1 MDLGLQGARVI
12 VTGGSRGIGAASAR
26 LFAAEGAR
34 VAVIARTGVDVEA
47 VAAETGG
54 IPVVSDLSSAAG
66 VAAAM
71 DEAMSGLGGV
81 DVLVNNAGSSTG
93 GSILDADEQAWQETI
108 DLKLMGYVRTMR
120 AVLPT
125 MQQQRSGVVV
135 NVLGVAG
142 TEASPTYALASIVTA
157 LIHVTASAG
166 QLVAPNGVRVVA
178 VHPGPTATDRLMEM
192 VANAAETRCSAT
204 EFLKEGWAEPK
215 KWPGPLSSLLR
226 SPPGS
231 PTPASCT
238 STEAWP
244 PRSESSSPA
253 SCPRPF
259 RKP

>member
-192 VANAAETRCSAT
+192 VANAAET
-204 EFLKEGWAEPK
+204 EGVSPQVFADKVLGDRIPQGRVGRAEEVA
-215 KWPGPLSSLLR
+215 R
-226 SPPGS
+226 
-231 PTPASCT
+231 TIVFA
-238 STEAWP
+238 A
-244 PRSESSSPA
+244 SESSGFTNA
-253 SCPRPF
+253 SQLYVDGGLAA
-259 RKP
+259 KI